1 MKRFA
6 VLFLAFAS
14 CAEWTH
20 APDRVAPSTSPAP
33 NVPWSPPANAVPPPL
48 PKADVT
54 LPSGVTAGAAI
65 TLDQAIDAALMN
77 NPDTRAAWLQARAA
91 EALLGSARSAYLPE
105 IDLNASVFHQR
116 SASLSGG
123 STSTSTSFGP
133 SLTLN
138 YLLFDF
144 GGRAAQVEEARETL
158 IATSFAQ
165 NQTIQNVVLRVEQ
178 AYYAYLGAKAL
189 LASQEATIHERQISF
204 DAAKAR
210 HDAGVATIADV
221 LQAQTALSQAELNRE
236 TFEGNLHTFEGSLST
251 TMGLS
256 PTVRFTVGE
265 LAADVPLESIG
276 GAVDELIARAAA
288 ARPDLAAARAGVER
302 SRARVQEVRAQGLP
316 SFNLTSSIAS
326 TTFRGGTNVTTQPYS
341 AGIAMRFPLFTGYRN
356 TYDIRAA
363 EAQAQLAVEDARGLE
378 QEIDL
383 QVWTSYY
390 AMQTAAQ
397 RVKTSRDLLAAA
409 QQSADVARGRY
420 RGGVGGILDL
430 LTAEAAL
437 ETARA
442 QEVQARADWFLAMAQ
457 LAHDVG
463 TLGPQPQQENK

>member
-1 MKRFA
+1 VKRFA

-14 CAEWTH
+14 CAGWTH
-20 APDRVAPSTSPAP
+20 APDRVAPGTSSAP
-33 NVPWSPPANAVPPPL
+33 NVPWSPPADAVPPAL

-54 LPSGVTAGAAI
+54 LPAGVTAGAAI
-65 TLDQAIDAALMN
+65 TLDQAVDAALTN

-91 EALLGSARSAYLPE
+91 EALLGSARSAYLPD
-105 IDLNASVFHQR
+105 IDLDASVSHQHN
-116 SASLSGG
+116 AA
-123 STSTSTSFGP
+123 TTTSFGP

-158 IATSFAQ
+158 IATSFTQ

-189 LASQEATIHERQISF
+189 LASQEATIHERQISY

-251 TMGLS
+251 AMGLS
-256 PTVRFTVGE
+256 PTVRFVAGE

-288 ARPDLAAARAGVER
+288 SRPDLAAARAGVER

-326 TTFRGGTNVTTQPYS
+326 TTFRGGTHATTQPYS

-363 EAQAQLAVEDARGLE
+363 EAQAQLAVEEARGLE
-378 QEIDL
+378 QDIDL

-397 RVKTSRDLLAAA
+397 RVKTSRDLLTAA

>member
-1 MKRFA
+1 VRRFA
-6 VLFLAFAS
+6 GLFLAFAS
-14 CAEWTH
+14 CAGWTH

-33 NVPWSPPANAVPPPL
+33 NVPWSPPANAVPPAL
-48 PKADVT
+48 PKAEVA
-54 LPSGVTAGAAI
+54 LPSGVAAGAPI
-65 TLDQAIDAALMN
+65 TLDQAIDAALTN

-105 IDLNASVFHQR
+105 IDLGASVLQQR
-116 SASLSGG
+116 SASSSG
-123 STSTSTSFGP
+123 STATATSFGP

-144 GGRAAQVEEARETL
+144 GGRAAQVEEARQTL

-178 AYYAYLGAKAL
+178 SYYAYLGAKAL
-189 LASQEATIHERQISF
+189 LASQEASLHERQTSF

-251 TMGLS
+251 AMGLS
-256 PTVRFTVGE
+256 PTIRFTLGE
-265 LAADVPLESIG
+265 LATDVPLESTG
-276 GAVDELIARAAA
+276 GVVDELIARAAA
-288 ARPDLAAARAGVER
+288 SRPDLAAARAGVER

-316 SFNLTSSIAS
+316 SFNLTTSIAS
-326 TTFRGGTNVTTQPYS
+326 TTFRGGGNVTTQPYS

-378 QEIDL
+378 QDIDL